1 MTITESN
8 PTGAH
13 LQLLADFA
21 GLAERLRQST
31 VQVKSVRGGGRGG
44 SGVVW
49 RDDGLIITN
58 AHVVR
63 SERAQVQLADAR
75 VFDARVTSRDEAHD
89 LAALTIQA
97 QSLPAVTVGDSGALR
112 VGELALAV
120 GNPLGHVGALT
131 TGIIHAK
138 SQRWVAADVR
148 LAPGNSGGLLANARG
163 EVVGINSMIARGL
176 ALAVPSR
183 EVERFLAR
191 RKGGERPRLGINF
204 QPVVVPVAEGQTLG
218 LLLPGVQQASA
229 AERAGLMIGDI
240 LIGVGGQR
248 FQAPDDLAVALDRV
262 DEDGTLGLELL
273 RGGKRLAVTVTFDT
287 SASAAEAA

>member
-44 SGVVW
+44 SGVV
-49 RDDGLIITN
+49 R
-58 AHVVR
+58 R
-63 SERAQVQLADAR
+63 ERAQVQLADAR

-183 EVERFLAR
+183 EVE
-191 RKGGERPRLGINF
+191 
-204 QPVVVPVAEGQTLG
+204 
-218 LLLPGVQQASA
+218 
-229 AERAGLMIGDI
+229 
-240 LIGVGGQR
+240 
-248 FQAPDDLAVALDRV
+248 
-262 DEDGTLGLELL
+262 
-273 RGGKRLAVTVTFDT
+273 
-287 SASAAEAA
+287 